1 MIDPFTVLAGELQTL
16 QKELN
21 SATSAEAH
29 AALLNEV
36 RAKLKE
42 LDEMVKR
49 RLETV
54 YGLTSVST
62 KRIVDTERSFD
73 IFERLPGGGV
83 LWRAIV
89 SGEDNAAAK
98 LGELARSTRNEL
110 FACHIRSKT
119 ILRRANSTAGEQTD
133 NVSPL
138 GSINRNRAER

>member
-1 MIDPFTVLAGELQTL
+1 MNDAFTILAGELQTL

-21 SATSAEAH
+21 STTSPEAH

-54 YGLTSVST
+54 YGLTAGTARRSVNT
-62 KRIVDTERSFD
+62 DRSFD

-83 LWRAIV
+83 LWRGLV
-89 SGEDNAAAK
+89 SGEDDAAVK
-98 LGELARSTRNEL
+98 LSELARTTSNEL

-119 ILRRANSTAGEQTD
+119 IIGRANARADSQMDDFSLLNPEK
-133 NVSPL
+133 
-138 GSINRNRAER
+138 RNGAKP